1 MQKISVEPMSRDKIR
16 QLAKKF
22 RKIFGLEETLR
33 FPIVQFIEW
42 ILPELGLDF
51 EVVPIEELGN
61 AYGVTHTQKG
71 IMTIREDVYDR
82 AVDGNARDCFTLCHE
97 LGHFL
102 LHTPERVSFARG
114 EVPTYMDPEWQANVF
129 AGELMAPYELVKNMS
144 ACEIAEKCGMSLAAA
159 QVQYNNYHKAM

>member
-82 AVDGNARDCFTLCHE
+82 AVDGNARDRFTLCHE
-97 LGHFL
+97 LGHFYYIL
-102 LHTPERVSFARG
+102 QRGLVLRVVKYLHIWIQNGR
-114 EVPTYMDPEWQANVF
+114 
-129 AGELMAPYELVKNMS
+129 L
-144 ACEIAEKCGMSLAAA
+144 MSL
-159 QVQYNNYHKAM
+159 QES

>member
-51 EVVPIEELGN
+51 EVVPVEELGN
-61 AYGVTHTQKG
+61 AY
-71 IMTIREDVYDR
+71 DY
-82 AVDGNARDCFTLCHE
+82 
-97 LGHFL
+97 FL
-102 LHTPERVSFARG
+102 LGT
-114 EVPTYMDPEWQANVF
+114 
-129 AGELMAPYELVKNMS
+129 L
-144 ACEIAEKCGMSLAAA
+144 
-159 QVQYNNYHKAM
+159 

>member
-51 EVVPIEELGN
+51 EVVPVEELGN

-82 AVDGNARDCFTLCHE
+82 AVDGNARDRFTLCHDWDI
-97 LGHFL
+97 FYCIL
-102 LHTPERVSFARG
+102 LRG
-114 EVPTYMDPEWQANVF
+114 LALHV
-129 AGELMAPYELVKNMS
+129 VKYLHIWIQS
-144 ACEIAEKCGMSLAAA
+144 GRLMSL
-159 QVQYNNYHKAM
+159 QES